1 MYSSFLKQYYIPMLF
16 IMIFTY
22 SCNPSTSN
30 QTVQQED
37 KISIACSWVSND
49 RIIESFLINLKD
61 KTAFWANENKD
72 IEVVFLNDAT
82 IKLKGIKPS
91 IKISRPP
98 AENVELEF
106 TINRIT
112 GEFNV
117 SWHSSPQQVDWSE
130 KCEKIKMF

>member
-1 MYSSFLKQYYIPMLF
+1 MGNHLTKRNSKNSARSAV
-16 IMIFTY
+16 TWDD
-22 SCNPSTSN
+22 STGPL
-30 QTVQQED
+30 TIED
-37 KISIACSWVSND
+37 VD
-49 RIIESFLINLKD
+49 
-61 KTAFWANENKD
+61 ENKD